1 MYINR
6 SLLESKNQSLV
17 HRSSGRVERSL
28 LSTDK
33 INKMPRLIAISALG
47 LLAVLILAHSAYSV
61 DVNEFLA
68 QREQFLAEESS
79 RILGGSITLNAD
91 EQLVNN
97 MLMTA
102 KTLEYDQSFSNLDF
116 APATNFFL
124 AKPSMLQSE
133 VFKFIQQMP
142 KGKRLFS
149 LTTCQSFFYYTQYA
163 LHRLLYIRTLYFTK

>member
-1 MYINR
+1 
-6 SLLESKNQSLV
+6 
-17 HRSSGRVERSL
+17 
-28 LSTDK
+28 
-33 INKMPRLIAISALG
+33 MPRVIAISALG
-47 LLAVLILAHSAYSV
+47 LLSVLLLARSVHSV

-68 QREQFLAEESS
+68 QREQFLAEELS

-124 AKPSMLQSE
+124 SKPSMLQSE

-142 KGKRLFS
+142 KGNKIFCTYYMRLHVNHFPVIHIMHYI
-149 LTTCQSFFYYTQYA
+149 LIYKDIVFYKIGGV
-163 LHRLLYIRTLYFTK
+163 LHIHDVTVTPVYSITVSVF

>member
-1 MYINR
+1 
-6 SLLESKNQSLV
+6 
-17 HRSSGRVERSL
+17 
-28 LSTDK
+28 
-33 INKMPRLIAISALG
+33 MPRLIAISALG

>member
-1 MYINR
+1 
-6 SLLESKNQSLV
+6 
-17 HRSSGRVERSL
+17 
-28 LSTDK
+28 
-33 INKMPRLIAISALG
+33 MPRLIAISAFG
-47 LLAVLILAHSAYSV
+47 LLAVLMLAHSAYSV

-124 AKPSMLQSE
+124 SKPSMLQSE

-142 KGKRLFS
+142 KGKRFFFHLLHVNHFS
-149 LTTCQSFFYYTQYA
+149 IIHNIHCIGYY
-163 LHRLLYIRTLYFTK
+163 I

>member
-1 MYINR
+1 
-6 SLLESKNQSLV
+6 
-17 HRSSGRVERSL
+17 
-28 LSTDK
+28 
-33 INKMPRLIAISALG
+33 MPRLIAISAFG
-47 LLAVLILAHSAYSV
+47 LLAVLMLAHSAYSV

-124 AKPSMLQSE
+124 SKPSMLQSE

-142 KGKRLFS
+142 KGKRFFSLTTS
-149 LTTCQSFFYYTQYA
+149 LTTCQSFFCYTLYTICTSYYT
-163 LHRLLYIRTLYFTK
+163 RTFYFTK